1 MQLKPIAATTV
12 LLLIVVTLLVAGCT
26 TSTTNQTTSATPS
39 TATATHDAFLEK
51 YLAEYKNG
59 TSKNYTIK
67 AWEVTWVNST
77 TARIEWADV
86 NKTTNNTVSRVT
98 TVMAFPT
105 TQAATNYFNA
115 MNRTAYSIAST
126 QYPSGG
132 AYQRV
137 AGHAPTVYKDYVWN
151 EGDQAN
157 ISVFVYHDI
166 QQIDNLLIT
175 YTAKVLG

>member
-1 MQLKPIAATTV
+1 MQFKPITAIAV
-12 LLLIVVTLLVAGCT
+12 LLLIVVSLLVAGCT
-26 TSTTNQTTSATPS
+26 TSNTSTTNQTSTPS
-39 TATATHDAFLEK
+39 TATHDAFLEK

-77 TARIEWADV
+77 TARIVWADV

-105 TQAATNYFNA
+105 TQAATSYFNA

-151 EGDQAN
+151 EGDPAN

-166 QQIDNLLIT
+166 QQIDNLIIT
-175 YTAKVLG
+175 YTAKVLS